1 MISKNILD
9 ALNGQLN
16 LEFHSAY
23 LYLSMA
29 TYFDSIN
36 LKGCARWMRAQFDE
50 EVEHGMRVYE
60 YLAER
65 GGRIVLQAIET
76 PQSEWKS
83 PLDAFEQTYQHECEV
98 TKQINKLV
106 NLATSEQDNAT
117 VVYLQPFVKE
127 QVKEEAHTND
137 IVQKL
142 KRIGDNSA
150 SLLMLDQELAKR
162 KAS

>member
-1 MISKNILD
+1 
-9 ALNGQLN
+9 
-16 LEFHSAY
+16 
-23 LYLSMA
+23 
-29 TYFDSIN
+29 
-36 LKGCARWMRAQFDE
+36 
-50 EVEHGMRVYE
+50 
-60 YLAER
+60 LAER

-98 TKQINKLV
+98 TKQISKLV

-127 QVKEEAHTND
+127 QVEEEAHTND

-142 KRIGDNSA
+142 KRIGDNGA